1 MIEEKIIIFF
11 YFKKNRRWFTKKNN
25 CRLLVPTLNK
35 TNQNVSAVMGII
47 FFNNKGIVF
56 RKVDTLMEVRNMKE
70 EFKEASGK
78 MKEAL
83 MKLELLLKKM
93 EDEQNEEN

>member
-1 MIEEKIIIFF
+1 M
-11 YFKKNRRWFTKKNN
+11 
-25 CRLLVPTLNK
+25 
-35 TNQNVSAVMGII
+35 
-47 FFNNKGIVF
+47 
-56 RKVDTLMEVRNMKE
+56 KV
-70 EFKEASGK
+70 EFQEASGK

>member
-1 MIEEKIIIFF
+1 MIGAVEKN
-11 YFKKNRRWFTKKNN
+11 KKNNNGRWFAKKDN

-35 TNQNVSAVMGII
+35 TNQNVSTVMGII

-56 RKVDTLMEVRNMKE
+56 RKVNTLMEVRNMKE

-83 MKLELLLKKM
+83 EKMEILLKKM
-93 EDEQNEEN
+93 EVEANEKN